1 VKNSAAKRAVNA
13 PHFRD
18 ALRSHMTVLQGL
30 GEFHLPSVSTAS
42 AWLAPEPKMRE
53 LARSRL
59 ALSNRKGKRPPQIGC
74 GRSA

>member
-1 VKNSAAKRAVNA
+1 
-13 PHFRD
+13 
-18 ALRSHMTVLQGL
+18 VLQGL